1 MDVLAMYTG
10 RANAPLDD
18 MAKLCGF
25 PGKLGMDGSKVWQAY
40 QDGQLEQIRA
50 YCETDVMNTWL
61 VYCRFQRLRGT
72 LTSAAYDQE
81 MDLVRQ
87 TLGQLDEA
95 HWKEYLDAWK

>member
-1 MDVLAMYTG
+1 
-10 RANAPLDD
+10 
-18 MAKLCGF
+18 
-25 PGKLGMDGSKVWQAY
+25 
-40 QDGQLEQIRA
+40 
-50 YCETDVMNTWL
+50 MNTWL